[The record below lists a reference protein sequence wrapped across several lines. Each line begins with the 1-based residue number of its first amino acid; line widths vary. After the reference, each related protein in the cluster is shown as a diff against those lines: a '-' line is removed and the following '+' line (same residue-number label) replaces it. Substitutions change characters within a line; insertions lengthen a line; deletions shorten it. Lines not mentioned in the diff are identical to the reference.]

1 MDDLLG
7 TAVMLSLPGYVML
20 QWYAARNWTGGWR
33 VAAFVPLVVMSLLV
47 VHAAIAFAA
56 QSNLWP
62 LLVILTA
69 PLACLYLVVLFGARY
84 LVR

>member
-7 TAVMLSLPGYVML
+7 TAVMLSLPGYVVL
-20 QWYAARNWTGGWR
+20 QWHAARNWTGGWR
-33 VAAFVPLVVMSLLV
+33 IAAFIPLIIMSLLV
-47 VHAAIAFAA
+47 IQAAMAFAA

-69 PLACLYLVVLFGARY
+69 PLSCIYLLALFGARA
-84 LVR
+84 VIR